1 METRKFVL
9 AATLA
14 LAGALMAGCGEDESA
29 QTENTSSEN
38 TNADNISGE
47 MSTGAIEP
55 ANPAEEGAPLVPE
68 DEVGTAA
75 DVTVRS
81 DDGADPVEPTSEN
94 TTAGQ
99 DSQNDPQTREGQ
111 AVEQGVEENTL

>member
-14 LAGALMAGCGEDESA
+14 LAGALITGCGEDELA
-29 QTENTSSEN
+29 QTESTSSEN
-38 TNADNISGE
+38 TNAENTSGE
-47 MSTGAIEP
+47 MATGAVEP
-55 ANPAEEGAPLVPE
+55 ANPAEGGAPLVPE

-81 DDGADPVEPTSEN
+81 GDGADPVEPTSEN
-94 TTAGQ
+94 TTTGQ

-111 AVEQGVEENTL
+111 AVEQGAEENIQ